1 MIGHEFQYATKAY
14 QAPPPPAPAAP
25 RAARRA
31 RGRAAARAGGGR
43 RGKAQRVQSMFAAIA
58 PSYDLNN
65 HLHAMGIDHLWRRAA
80 VKAASV
86 QSGDRVVDLAC
97 GTGDLT
103 QAFAKHSPAA
113 AVLGIDFTPEM
124 LVCAREKRGKLDAEI
139 AGKIDYQQ
147 GDAMD
152 LDLES
157 ESVQVVSMAF
167 GLRNVQQPE
176 LAIDECFRIL
186 TPGGRL
192 VILEFDQPRFAPVR
206 WFNKLYCETIMPRTA
221 TLISGDRSGAYR
233 YLPKSVASFRTRDEV
248 LAMLDNAN
256 GGKNGEESRS
266 SENLPATVRG
276 LSFGLCACYRA
287 IKSR

>member
-1 MIGHEFQYATKAY
+1 MLASDPHAKAD
-14 QAPPPPAPAAP
+14 
-25 RAARRA
+25 
-31 RGRAAARAGGGR
+31 
-43 RGKAQRVQSMFAAIA
+43 KAQRVQSMFAAIA

-80 VKAASV
+80 VRAANV

-103 QAFAKHSPAA
+103 QAFAKRSAA
-113 AVLGIDFTPEM
+113 ASVLGIDFTPEM
-124 LVCAREKRGKLDAEI
+124 LIYARQKRDRLDPDL
-139 AGKIDYQQ
+139 AGKIEYQQ

-152 LDLES
+152 LNLES

-167 GLRNVQQPE
+167 GLRNVQEPE
-176 LAIDECFRIL
+176 RALAECFRVL

-192 VILEFDQPRFAPVR
+192 IILEFDQPRFGPVR
-206 WFNKLYCETIMPRTA
+206 WFNRLYCETIMPRTA

-233 YLPKSVASFRTRDEV
+233 YLPKSVAAFRTRDEV
-248 LAMLDNAN
+248 LAMLDTAN
-256 GGKNGEESRS
+256 SGQNSPDAQPSDQKTAQGT
-266 SENLPATVRG
+266 ATVRG
-276 LSFGLCACYRA
+276 LSLGLCACYRA